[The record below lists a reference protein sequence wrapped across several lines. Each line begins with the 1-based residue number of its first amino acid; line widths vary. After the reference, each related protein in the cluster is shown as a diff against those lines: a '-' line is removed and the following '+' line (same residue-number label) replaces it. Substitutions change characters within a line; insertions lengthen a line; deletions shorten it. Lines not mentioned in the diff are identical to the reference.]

1 LRKKSVLQG
10 SFYPKKFLTEGFSRG
25 KLNSE
30 FRFFGMYFLGLFQ
43 KNRVNH
49 SFQIT
54 LDAFQK
60 IQRLNAGRNFYFWR
74 NQK

>member
-10 SFYPKKFLTEGFSRG
+10 SFFPKKFLTEGFSRG
-25 KLNSE
+25 KLNFE
-30 FRFFGMYFLGLFQ
+30 IRFFGVFFLGLFQ
-43 KNRVNH
+43 KNSSNH
-49 SFQIT
+49 SLQISSF
-54 LDAFQK
+54 AFQK